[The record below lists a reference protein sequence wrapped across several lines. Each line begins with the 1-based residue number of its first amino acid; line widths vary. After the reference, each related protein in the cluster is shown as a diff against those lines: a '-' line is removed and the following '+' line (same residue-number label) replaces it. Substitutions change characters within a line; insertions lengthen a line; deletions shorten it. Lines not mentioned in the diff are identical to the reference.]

1 MPAHICIRR
10 EDKNEWERRT
20 PLIPAHVKQLLE
32 QGIQVH
38 VQTSPIR
45 AYRRQEYEQAGATI
59 IEGLS
64 ECPIILAIKEVPPAL
79 LQPHKTYIFFSHTI
93 KGQAYNMPML
103 QKLLDLGCQLIDYEK
118 IVDEQGRRVVFFGD
132 YAGRA
137 GMIDTLWALGQRLAW
152 ENIDTPLREIQP
164 AHQYTDLEA
173 AKQAIQRVGQQIAKK
188 GLIPAALTPLICGF
202 AGYGN
207 VSRGAQEIYDLL
219 PVQEI
224 DPDDLAT
231 CQDRDPHHVFKVVF
245 KEQHMVTPIQKGTTF
260 ELQDYYDHPEKYR
273 GQFERYVPYLTLLVN
288 GIYWSARYPR
298 LVTQDYLKEL
308 FSQDQAPKVLT
319 CPPWQTSA
327 PWHCTPGQVRTLGGQ
342 CQGSQPKGKLRVIG
356 DISCDAEGAIECN
369 LRATDPGNPIYVYD
383 PLTGKTQDGHQGR
396 GVVVLAVDNLP
407 CELPRE
413 SSTHFSNT
421 LLPFVST
428 IARADYG
435 VPFDQS
441 DLPPIIKRAV
451 IVWQGQLTPAY
462 RYLQEYL

>member
-103 QKLLDLGCQLIDYEK
+103 QKLLDLRCQLIDYEK

-164 AHQYTDLEA
+164 AHQYPNLEA
-173 AKQAIQRVGQQIAKK
+173 AKQAIQRVGQQIAQK
-188 GLIPAALTPLICGF
+188 GPIPTALTPFICGF

-231 CQDRDPHHVFKVVF
+231 CQDKDPHHVFKVVF
-245 KEQHMVTPIQKGTTF
+245 KEQHMVTPKDKGTPF

-308 FSQDQAPKVLT
+308 FSQDQAP
-319 CPPWQTSA
+319 Q
-327 PWHCTPGQVRTLGGQ
+327 
-342 CQGSQPKGKLRVIG
+342 LRVIG
-356 DISCDAEGAIECN
+356 DISCDTEGAIECN
-369 LRATDPGNPIYVYD
+369 LRATDPGSPIYVYD

-396 GVVVLAVDNLP
+396 GVLMLAVDNLP

-421 LLPFVST
+421 LLPFMST

-435 VPFDQS
+435 VPFDTS

-451 IVWQGQLTPAY
+451 IIWQGQLTPDY